1 VSDESKFLEL
11 LPTIDSLTS
20 ALCRRRGLSSV
31 DAEEFVAEVR
41 ARFVES
47 DYAPIRQ
54 FRGES
59 LVTTYLAVVIS
70 SWLRDYVVARDG
82 RWRPSAAAL
91 RAGPVAVHLER
102 LVHRDG
108 RTRDEAIA
116 VVLTGDGQPYS
127 ERELRTLLRSLPHRE
142 TMRPRR
148 VDSVNAEDVPTA
160 VSALADASVNAAERD
175 EKVALARQAL
185 VRAIAALDSEDG
197 VIVSMRYLEGQSV
210 ADIARTLGLEQKP
223 LYRRLERS
231 LTALRRSLESAG
243 IDQDAV
249 RDLVGGAET

>member
-1 VSDESKFLEL
+1 MSDESTFLEL

-20 ALCRRRGLSSV
+20 ALCRRRGLGSI
-31 DAEEFVAEVR
+31 DAEEFASEVR

-47 DYAPIRQ
+47 GYAPIRQ

-59 LVTTYLAVVIS
+59 SVTTYLAVVIS

-102 LVHRDG
+102 LVYRDG
-108 RTRDEAIA
+108 RTRDQAIA
-116 VVLTGDGQPYS
+116 EVLAGDGVPHS
-127 ERELRTLLRSLPHRE
+127 ERELHNLLRSLPHRE
-142 TMRPRR
+142 AMRPRR
-148 VDSVNAEDVPTA
+148 VDNVNAEDVQATP
-160 VSALADASVNAAERD
+160 SSLADTLVNATERD
-175 EKVALARQAL
+175 AEVARAREAL
-185 VRAIAALDSEDG
+185 VMAIETLDVEDS
-197 VIVSMRYLEGQSV
+197 VLVSMRYLEGHSV

-231 LTALRRSLESAG
+231 LAALRRSLESAG
-243 IDQDAV
+243 IDQDSV